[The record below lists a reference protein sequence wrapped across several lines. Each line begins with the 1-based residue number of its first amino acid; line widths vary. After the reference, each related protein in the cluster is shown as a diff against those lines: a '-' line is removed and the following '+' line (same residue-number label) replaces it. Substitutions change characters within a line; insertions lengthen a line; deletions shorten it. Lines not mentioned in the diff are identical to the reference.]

1 MSESVCCLTLLIN
14 DLNYNDVDEAQGL
27 LNVVVVCVLSEQW
40 VIKHCFIKAVMT

>member
-27 LNVVVVCVLSEQW
+27 LKLYFGVSTSKPCVIMQ
-40 VIKHCFIKAVMT
+40 